1 MADHAH
7 LDRFIEAQAS
17 TYATALSEI
26 RRGAKRS
33 HWMWFIFPQLR
44 GLGRSGTAQHY
55 GLAGLAE
62 ARAYLGHPVLGSR
75 LVACSALVL
84 AAPHTPAEAIFGPID
99 ALKLRSCMTLFERA
113 ASAEPVFAQVL
124 ERHCGGQ
131 RDPQTLAMLA
141 GR

>member
-1 MADHAH
+1 MAD
-7 LDRFIEAQAS
+7 LERFVSAQAPV
-17 TYATALSEI
+17 YGQVLAELSAG
-26 RRGAKRS
+26 RKQT
-33 HWMWFIFPQLR
+33 HWMWFVFPQLR
-44 GLGRSGTAQHY
+44 GLGRSGMAQHY